1 MSLDK
6 YERSASMNTEQNEQ
20 LHIDP
25 AMIVL
30 GLGYAASLLLAIGWV
45 ATVVA

>member
-1 MSLDK
+1 M
-6 YERSASMNTEQNEQ
+6 MNTDYNEN
-20 LHIDP
+20 LSIDP

-45 ATVVA
+45 ATYVV

>member
-1 MSLDK
+1 
-6 YERSASMNTEQNEQ
+6 MNTDCSEN
-20 LHIDP
+20 LSIDP

-45 ATVVA
+45 ATYVV

>member
-1 MSLDK
+1 
-6 YERSASMNTEQNEQ
+6 MNTDYNEN
-20 LHIDP
+20 LSIDP

-45 ATVVA
+45 AAFVV